1 MNLKNNLSKV
11 FFGYG
16 VCIFPLL
23 LLVGPLISEIYLI
36 SIIFFSIFYII
47 IKRKNYFFENKYIL
61 FFVFFYL
68 STLFS
73 TLLNFYNFDTSKSGI
88 FFFRHILFALA
99 IWYVLE
105 TYRIFEKKVVIF
117 YSIFLLSI
125 SIDSLIQYYTGTN
138 ILGYK
143 LLNTRVSSF
152 FDDELILGGFIM
164 RMIPIF
170 LVFLIMSD
178 NIKINNI
185 NIFYTLI
192 VSLSTLIVFLS
203 GERTS
208 FFLLILFFLSVFII
222 LKYLRKFILFVM
234 FFFILFSS
242 IITTFQNYDQNNPSQ
257 RMFLKTY
264 RQILGDG
271 DNTIEH
277 KKKIFNK
284 FYIFSHDHHG
294 HYSLSFKIFK
304 DYPIFGTGVKGF
316 RYLCRNKLYILE
328 KNDGCSTHPHN
339 TYVQILVSNGI
350 IGFLLISTAFIF
362 ILREII
368 KSRNKLN
375 SQKILNKNE
384 LSKVVILLAIFINLW
399 PIVPSGNFFN
409 NWISMY
415 FFYPVGFY
423 LFFEHL
429 NEKKVN

>member
-185 NIFYTLI
+185 NILYTLI

>member
-1 MNLKNNLSKV
+1 M
-11 FFGYG
+11 F
-16 VCIFPLL
+16 LL
-23 LLVGPLISEIYLI
+23 IY
-36 SIIFFSIFYII
+36 
-47 IKRKNYFFENKYIL
+47 RC
-61 FFVFFYL
+61 
-68 STLFS
+68 
-73 TLLNFYNFDTSKSGI
+73 NFHSSRRI
-88 FFFRHILFALA
+88 FFRHILFALA
-99 IWYVLE
+99 ICYVIE
-105 TYRIFEKKVVIF
+105 TYRFFEKKVVIF
-117 YSIFLLSI
+117 YSIFLLLI
-125 SIDSLIQYYTGTN
+125 SVDSLIQYYTGTN

-152 FDDELILGGFIM
+152 FGDELILGGFIM

-178 NIKINNI
+178 NIKINKI
-185 NIFYTLI
+185 NIFYTLV

-203 GERTS
+203 GERTA

-242 IITTFQNYDQNNPSQ
+242 IITTFQNYDQNNPSE

-271 DNTIEH
+271 DNRIEH

-304 DYPIFGTGVKGF
+304 DHPIFGTGVKGF

-375 SQKILNKNE
+375 SQKILNRNE

>member
-1 MNLKNNLSKV
+1 MNFKNNLSKV

-47 IKRKNYFFENKYIL
+47 IERKNYFFENKYIL

-178 NIKINNI
+178 NIKINKI

-304 DYPIFGTGVKGF
+304 DHPIFGTGVKGF

-415 FFYPVGFY
+415 FFYPIGFY

>member
-1 MNLKNNLSKV
+1 MNFKNNLSKV

-23 LLVGPLISEIYLI
+23 LLVGPFVSEIYLI

-61 FFVFFYL
+61 FFVLFYL

-105 TYRIFEKKVVIF
+105 TYRVFEKKVVIF
-117 YSIFLLSI
+117 YSIFLLLI
-125 SIDSLIQYYTGTN
+125 SVDSLIQYYTGTN

-152 FDDELILGGFIM
+152 FGDELILGGFIM

-178 NIKINNI
+178 NIKINKI

-203 GERTS
+203 GERTA

-242 IITTFQNYDQNNPSQ
+242 IITTFQNYDQNNPSE

-271 DNTIEH
+271 DNRIEH

-304 DYPIFGTGVKGF
+304 DHPIFGTGVKGF

-423 LFFEHL
+423 LFFEHF

>member
-1 MNLKNNLSKV
+1 MNFKNNLSKV

-23 LLVGPLISEIYLI
+23 LLVGPFVSEIYLI

-105 TYRIFEKKVVIF
+105 TYRVFEKKVVIF
-117 YSIFLLSI
+117 YSIFLLLI
-125 SIDSLIQYYTGTN
+125 SVDSLIQYYTGTN

-152 FDDELILGGFIM
+152 FGDELILGGFIM

-178 NIKINNI
+178 NIKINKI

-203 GERTS
+203 GERTA

-242 IITTFQNYDQNNPSQ
+242 IITTFQNYDQNNPSE

-271 DNTIEH
+271 DNRIEH

-304 DYPIFGTGVKGF
+304 DHPIFGTGVKGF

>member
-1 MNLKNNLSKV
+1 MNFKNNLSKV

-178 NIKINNI
+178 NIKINKI

-375 SQKILNKNE
+375 LQKILNKNE

>member
-1 MNLKNNLSKV
+1 MNFKNNLSKV

-47 IKRKNYFFENKYIL
+47 IERKNYFFENKYIL

-178 NIKINNI
+178 NIKINKI

-304 DYPIFGTGVKGF
+304 DHPIFGTGVKGF

>member
-1 MNLKNNLSKV
+1 MNFKNNLSKV

-16 VCIFPLL
+16 VCIFPFL
-23 LLVGPLISEIYLI
+23 LLVGPLVSEIYLI

-105 TYRIFEKKVVIF
+105 TYRVFEKKVVIF

-152 FDDELILGGFIM
+152 FGDELILGGFIM

-178 NIKINNI
+178 NIKINKI

-203 GERTS
+203 GERTA

-222 LKYLRKFILFVM
+222 LKFLRKFILFVM

-304 DYPIFGTGVKGF
+304 DHPIFGTGVKGF

-375 SQKILNKNE
+375 SQKILNRNE

>member
-1 MNLKNNLSKV
+1 MNFKNNLSKV

-23 LLVGPLISEIYLI
+23 LLVGPFVSEIYLI

-105 TYRIFEKKVVIF
+105 TYRVFEKKVVIF
-117 YSIFLLSI
+117 YSIFLLLI
-125 SIDSLIQYYTGTN
+125 SVDSLIQYYTGTN

-152 FDDELILGGFIM
+152 FGDELILGGFIM

-170 LVFLIMSD
+170 LVFLLMSD
-178 NIKINNI
+178 NIKLNKI

-208 FFLLILFFLSVFII
+208 FFLIILFFLSVFII

-242 IITTFQNYDQNNPSQ
+242 IITTFQNYDQNNPSE

-271 DNTIEH
+271 DNRIEH

-304 DYPIFGTGVKGF
+304 DHPIFGTGVKGF

-339 TYVQILVSNGI
+339 TYVQILVSNGV

-415 FFYPVGFY
+415 FFYPIGFY

>member
-1 MNLKNNLSKV
+1 MNFKNNLSKV

-23 LLVGPLISEIYLI
+23 LLVGPFVSEIYLI

-105 TYRIFEKKVVIF
+105 TYRVFEKKVVIF
-117 YSIFLLSI
+117 YSIFLLLI
-125 SIDSLIQYYTGTN
+125 SVDSLIQYYTGTN

-152 FDDELILGGFIM
+152 FGDELILGGFIM

-178 NIKINNI
+178 NIKINKI
-185 NIFYTLI
+185 NIFYILI

-203 GERTS
+203 GERTA

-242 IITTFQNYDQNNPSQ
+242 IITTFQNYDQNNPSE

-271 DNTIEH
+271 DNRIEH

-304 DYPIFGTGVKGF
+304 DHPIFGTGVKGF

>member
-1 MNLKNNLSKV
+1 MNFKNNLSKV

-23 LLVGPLISEIYLI
+23 LLVGPFVSEIYLI

-105 TYRIFEKKVVIF
+105 TYRVFEKKVVIF
-117 YSIFLLSI
+117 YSIFLLLI
-125 SIDSLIQYYTGTN
+125 SVDSLIQYYTGTN

-152 FDDELILGGFIM
+152 FGDELILGGFIM

-178 NIKINNI
+178 DIKINKI
-185 NIFYTLI
+185 NIFYTLV

-203 GERTS
+203 GERTA

-242 IITTFQNYDQNNPSQ
+242 IITTFQNYDQNNPSE

-271 DNTIEH
+271 DNRIEH

-304 DYPIFGTGVKGF
+304 DHPIFGTGVKGF

-415 FFYPVGFY
+415 FFYPIGFY